1 MTKCVRLYSDG
12 WTQVAKSSSGSWFK
26 RTYEKTVYGYMWTR
40 WEYIGKLTR
49 TNRYIVTYENL
60 NGNEITER
68 QLKLSFSPDKS
79 LPGEIYSYSHN
90 FKLKDKRCVIGCK
103 YRLPY

>member
-12 WTQVAKSSSGSWFK
+12 WTQVAKSSSGNWFK
-26 RTYEKTVYGYMWTR
+26 RTYEKSVYGYMWTR

-49 TNRYIVTYENL
+49 TNRYIVKYENL
-60 NGNEITER
+60 NGNEITEY
-68 QLKLSFSPDKS
+68 QLKFNFSNS
-79 LPGEIYSYSHN
+79 ESGIYNYSHY
-90 FKLKDKRCVIGCK
+90 FKLKDKCNVMNCK